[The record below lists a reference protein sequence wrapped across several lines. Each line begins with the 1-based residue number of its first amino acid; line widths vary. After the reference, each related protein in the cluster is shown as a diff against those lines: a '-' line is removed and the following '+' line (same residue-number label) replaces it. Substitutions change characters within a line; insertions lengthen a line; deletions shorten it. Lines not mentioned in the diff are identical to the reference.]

1 MDPAFDL
8 CKGSPSS
15 APGFRGP
22 RLLDAPPPNNILKDT
37 QHPLCSGSGP
47 CADTERSQ
55 TSAFPSHALQV
66 PGTSFSKGL
75 CPYGQRGL
83 NPHAV
88 KLCGV
93 SAAPVGGGF
102 SEAPQRFGRGPW
114 RRRRGP
120 RPHGPRIALC
130 CYVSHA
136 RARSRSDPSFP
147 LTPRP
152 EGTSPRR
159 RRCGRGGLRCCDA
172 RAWAASCLR
181 TRGWRHGAG
190 ETRPG
195 LGWLGVLESARFIP
209 TPPPPPPPSAWQ
221 GPGWCDMQTS
231 PWRSA
236 TDQAATSAG
245 ASWVPLAGGRA
256 DGGMGA
262 APACTLC

>member
-1 MDPAFDL
+1 M
-8 CKGSPSS
+8 
-15 APGFRGP
+15 
-22 RLLDAPPPNNILKDT
+22 
-37 QHPLCSGSGP
+37 
-47 CADTERSQ
+47 
-55 TSAFPSHALQV
+55 
-66 PGTSFSKGL
+66 
-75 CPYGQRGL
+75 
-83 NPHAV
+83 

-114 RRRRGP
+114 RRRHGP

-136 RARSRSDPSFP
+136 RARSQSDPSFP

-245 ASWVPLAGGRA
+245 ASWVPLARGRA

-262 APACTLC
+262 APACTLCWAHCRCEVATGDDGAPSWLSSRPPHSAGPGRSTPPPSRSVAGAAGIRVQVTCGFTQHPQWLPPPPSGRRGNAVPQ

>member
-1 MDPAFDL
+1 M
-8 CKGSPSS
+8 
-15 APGFRGP
+15 
-22 RLLDAPPPNNILKDT
+22 
-37 QHPLCSGSGP
+37 
-47 CADTERSQ
+47 
-55 TSAFPSHALQV
+55 
-66 PGTSFSKGL
+66 
-75 CPYGQRGL
+75 
-83 NPHAV
+83 

-195 LGWLGVLESARFIP
+195 LARSSRERSVYSHP
-209 TPPPPPPPSAWQ
+209 TPTPAAIRMAGVPGGVTCRRPPGGQPLTRRPPLPEPAGSLLPGGELMGGWAQHPPAPSAGPTAGVRWRRETTAPPPGSPLGPLTLQAPGGARLPPAAAVAGATGIRVQVTCGFTQYPQWLPPPPSGRRGNA
-221 GPGWCDMQTS
+221 
-231 PWRSA
+231 
-236 TDQAATSAG
+236 
-245 ASWVPLAGGRA
+245 VPQ
-256 DGGMGA
+256 
-262 APACTLC
+262 